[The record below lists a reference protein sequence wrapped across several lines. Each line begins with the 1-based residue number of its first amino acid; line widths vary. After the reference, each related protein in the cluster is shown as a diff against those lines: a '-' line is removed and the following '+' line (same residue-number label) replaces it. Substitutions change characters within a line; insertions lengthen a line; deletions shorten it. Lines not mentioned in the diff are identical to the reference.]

1 MAKGSI
7 GNSSPLEPQT
17 ETNLFIRTDS
27 DNVHSS
33 SSFKIFLGIIYAI
46 KLIAV
51 WLIQVMER
59 SRVPKFKSF
68 DNLA

>member
-51 WLIQVMER
+51 
-59 SRVPKFKSF
+59 
-68 DNLA
+68 